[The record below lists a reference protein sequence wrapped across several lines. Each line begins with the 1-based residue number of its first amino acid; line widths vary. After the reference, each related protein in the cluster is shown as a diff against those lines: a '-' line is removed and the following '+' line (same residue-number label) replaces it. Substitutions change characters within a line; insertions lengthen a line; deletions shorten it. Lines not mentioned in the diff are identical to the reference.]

1 MKLWIYD
8 LIWGCLFCVN
18 FILST
23 VLFIVN
29 VYNLPIFILGLFSFG
44 LASYCFIWTL
54 VHKKTYKE
62 LTVGKYIKNNIEE
75 LKKIKHPRESKEIN
89 SIIGLF
95 IIPLFYFL
103 FMCFFLPFICFVLL
117 FS

>member
-54 VHKKTYKE
+54 IHKKAYKE
-62 LTVGKYIKNNIEE
+62 LTVGNYIKKNIEE
-75 LKKIKHPRESKEIN
+75 LKEIKYPRESKEIN
-89 SIIGLF
+89 SILGLF
-95 IIPLFYFL
+95 IIPLFYIL
-103 FMCFFLPFICFVLL
+103 FMCIFLPFICFVLM